1 MDCASLERYLEA
13 YLEGRLRRAQWLVLR
28 RHVMTCQH
36 CRHRVEELR
45 RFEVDLHQRFRAM
58 ARTQRLWTGL
68 ELDLVGLPSAAASG
82 DTLPPKSPRPSI
94 SPLSGALL
102 LPPARTSRATALPP
116 QETAPREQRW
126 SMVALVCLVL
136 AGAGTGGW
144 FLVRPGSDPGGEV
157 ASSLRLLDGGH
168 TDAPAEDGALAM
180 PIGAAMPDETSPVA
194 AGGVDLDHVEV
205 GPDQLQGWL
214 DRQLGRPIDLPLPV
228 KAEIVGGSDVPMG
241 NERRPAV
248 LIDTPQDG
256 RLMILPTPDGMTS
269 MSAEVAGLARERGFS
284 HLVRRY
290 DGVTL
295 DVLGDVSAARL
306 DELFFIPASL
316 N

>member
-36 CRHRVEELR
+36 CRYRVEELR

-68 ELDLVGLPSAAASG
+68 ELDLVGLPSVAASG
-82 DTLPPKSPRPSI
+82 DTLPPKSPRPSA

-102 LPPARTSRATALPP
+102 LPSARTSRAAVLPP
-116 QETAPREQRW
+116 QETVPREQRW
-126 SMVALVCLVL
+126 SVVALLCLVL
-136 AGAGTGGW
+136 AGVGTGGW
-144 FLVRPGSDPGGEV
+144 LLVRPGSDSAGDV
-157 ASSLRLLDGGH
+157 TSSLRLLDGGH
-168 TDAPAEDGALAM
+168 ADAPAEDGTLAT
-180 PIGAAMPDETSPVA
+180 PIDAAMPDETAPMA

-214 DRQLGRPIDLPLPV
+214 GRQLGRSIDLPLPLNA
-228 KAEIVGGSDVPMG
+228 KIVGGSDVPMG
-241 NERRPAV
+241 HERRPAV
-248 LIDTPQDG
+248 LVDTPEDG

-269 MSAEVAGLARERGFS
+269 MSAEVAGLAREHGLS

-290 DGVTL
+290 DRVTF
-295 DVLGDVSAARL
+295 DVLGGVPAARL
-306 DELFFIPASL
+306 DELFFTPASL

>member
-68 ELDLVGLPSAAASG
+68 ELDLVGLPSTAASG
-82 DTLPPKSPRPSI
+82 DTLPPKSPRPSV

-102 LPPARTSRATALPP
+102 LPPTRTSRAAVLPP

-126 SMVALVCLVL
+126 SVVALLCLVL
-136 AGAGTGGW
+136 AGVGTGGW
-144 FLVRPGSDPGGEV
+144 LLVRPPGDPAGDI

-168 TDAPAEDGALAM
+168 TDAPAEDSTLAM
-180 PIGAAMPDETSPVA
+180 PIDAAMPEEASPAA
-194 AGGVDLDHVEV
+194 AGGVDLDQVEV

-214 DRQLGRPIDLPLPV
+214 GRQLGRPINLPLPL
-228 KAEIVGGSDVPMG
+228 KAEIMGGSDVPMG

-248 LIDTPQDG
+248 LIDTPEDG

-269 MSAEVAGLARERGFS
+269 MSAEVAGLAREHGLS

-290 DGVTL
+290 DGVTF
-295 DVLGDVSAARL
+295 DVLGDVPPARL
-306 DELFFIPASL
+306 DELFFTPASL
-316 N
+316 H